1 MVDKKNVLIVIS
13 SLTGGGAEY
22 VAANLC
28 RHVDNNLFNVAVCH
42 LKEKGER
49 GASLAEEGYDVV
61 GIAGEQPGRTRYLSF
76 LKLRQLI
83 QQKKI
88 DIIHSHSIDALIDC
102 SLCRLTMGNVKHL
115 HTFHYGNYPNPSR
128 KYHFMEKLFQSVPDK
143 LIAVGI
149 EQRKTIQK
157 TFGIPDH
164 RITTIWNGVENT
176 KSQYDQVLMQQYNSN
191 GKVLIGSIST
201 FIEQKGLF
209 QLLEVMSELK
219 KRRDDFICVIVGDGP
234 LRPQLEER
242 HRKLDLGDSVRF
254 MGWIKNASITVLPA
268 LDIFVQSSLWEAMSI
283 VVLEA
288 MGAGKAIIVTDVGDN
303 KHVVDNGKNGILVE
317 KKDVAGMVEKLEQLI
332 IDERLRKKLGQQA
345 QEKVNRECT
354 VTQTARNH
362 EKLYREILEAVR

>member
-1 MVDKKNVLIVIS
+1 
-13 SLTGGGAEY
+13 
-22 VAANLC
+22 
-28 RHVDNNLFNVAVCH
+28 
-42 LKEKGER
+42 
-49 GASLAEEGYDVV
+49 
-61 GIAGEQPGRTRYLSF
+61 
-76 LKLRQLI
+76 
-83 QQKKI
+83 
-88 DIIHSHSIDALIDC
+88 
-102 SLCRLTMGNVKHL
+102 
-115 HTFHYGNYPNPSR
+115 
-128 KYHFMEKLFQSVPDK
+128 
-143 LIAVGI
+143 
-149 EQRKTIQK
+149 
-157 TFGIPDH
+157 
-164 RITTIWNGVENT
+164 VENS

-209 QLLEVMSELK
+209 QLLDVMSELK

-242 HRKLDLGDSVRF
+242 HRKLGLGDSVRF